1 MAVETRTVPHAAGSP
16 ILRITDVMKYYPLR
30 GGLFRPRRQVR
41 SVDGISLAVAK
52 GESLGLVGESGCG
65 KSTLARLILGM
76 SSLTSGHIDI
86 DGIDVSSAEG
96 GERRRL
102 RRTVQL
108 VFQDPFSALDPRMT
122 IGRSLYAPLS
132 QNRIGTR
139 SERLQ
144 RIIRVLD
151 DVGLDSSFINRFP
164 SQCSG
169 GQLQRVVIARALLLE
184 PQVLVCDEPTSALD
198 SSMRSQILNLLASL
212 RKRYD
217 LTLVVISHDLRV
229 VHYLC
234 DRVAVMYLGR
244 IVEVAESEELFAN
257 PLHPY
262 TRSLI
267 NASML
272 EEKGLEGCA
281 MARGEPPSPIAPPS
295 GCSFHPRC
303 PIARPACSRSLPE
316 LIATSEGHQVRCPY
330 HAAAP
335 GEGDP
340 AGRLDMAAAS
350 SG

>member
-1 MAVETRTVPHAAGSP
+1 M
-16 ILRITDVMKYYPLR
+16 
-30 GGLFRPRRQVR
+30 
-41 SVDGISLAVAK
+41 DGISLSVAP

-86 DGIDVSSAEG
+86 DGIDVSSVR
-96 GERRRL
+96 GESRKRL

-139 SERLQ
+139 PERLQ
-144 RIIRVLD
+144 RIIRALD
-151 DVGLDSSFINRFP
+151 DVGLDPSFINRFP

-198 SSMRSQILNLLASL
+198 SSMRSQILNLLAAL
-212 RKRYD
+212 KKRYN

-234 DRVAVMYLGR
+234 ERVAVMYLGR
-244 IVEVAESEELFAN
+244 IVEIAESEELFKK
-257 PLHPY
+257 PRHPY

-272 EEKGLEGCA
+272 EEKGLVGCA
-281 MARGEPPSPIAPPS
+281 SARGEPPSPVAPPP

-303 PIARPACSRSLPE
+303 PIARPECARALPD
-316 LIATSEGHQVRCPY
+316 LIAISDGHQVRCPF
-330 HAAAP
+330 HSAVE
-335 GEGDP
+335 EGDSL
-340 AGRLDMAAAS
+340 ANRTDMAEMR
-350 SG
+350 

>member
-1 MAVETRTVPHAAGSP
+1 MNAVETRTDPAEP
-16 ILRITDVMKYYPLR
+16 ILQITDAVKYYPQR
-30 GGLFRPRRQVR
+30 GGLLRKRRHVH
-41 SVDGISLAVAK
+41 SVDGISLSVAP

-76 SSLTSGHIDI
+76 SSLTAGNIDI
-86 DGIDVSSAEG
+86 DGIDVSSAG
-96 GERRRL
+96 GRERKRL

-139 SERLQ
+139 PERLQ
-144 RIIRVLD
+144 RILRALD
-151 DVGLDSSFINRFP
+151 DVGLDPSFIDRFP

-184 PQVLVCDEPTSALD
+184 PRVLVCDEPTSALD

-212 RKRYD
+212 KKRYN
-217 LTLVVISHDLRV
+217 LTLLVISHDLRV

-234 DRVAVMYLGR
+234 ERVAVMYLGR
-244 IVEVAESEELFAN
+244 IVEVAGSEELFKN

-267 NASML
+267 DASML
-272 EEKGLEGCA
+272 EEKGLDGCT
-281 MARGEPPSPIAPPS
+281 MARGEPPSPLAPPP

-303 PIARPACSRSLPE
+303 PIARPECTRALPE
-316 LIATSEGHQVRCPY
+316 LIATSDEHQVRCPY
-330 HAAAP
+330 YADEQGNHADHAEQAAV
-335 GEGDP
+335 E
-340 AGRLDMAAAS
+340 S
-350 SG
+350 

>member
-1 MAVETRTVPHAAGSP
+1 MMAVETRTDPTAP
-16 ILRITDVMKYYPLR
+16 ILRIADAVKYYPLR
-30 GGLFRPRRQVR
+30 GGLLRRRRQVR
-41 SVDGISLAVAK
+41 SVDGISLSVAP

-76 SSLTSGHIDI
+76 SSLTSGNIDI
-86 DGIDVSSAEG
+86 DGIDVSSAG
-96 GERRRL
+96 GSERKRL

-139 SERLQ
+139 PERLQ
-144 RIIRVLD
+144 RIIRALD
-151 DVGLDSSFINRFP
+151 DVGLDPSFINRFP

-212 RKRYD
+212 KKRYN
-217 LTLVVISHDLRV
+217 LTLLIISHDLRV

-234 DRVAVMYLGR
+234 ERVAVMYLGR
-244 IVEVAESEELFAN
+244 IVEVAESEELFEN

-267 NASML
+267 NSSML
-272 EEKGLEGCA
+272 EEKGLDGCT
-281 MARGEPPSPIAPPS
+281 MARGEPPSPLAPPP

-303 PIARPACSRSLPE
+303 PIARPECSRALPE

-330 HAAAP
+330 HAADSQES
-335 GEGDP
+335 GP
-340 AGRLDMAAAS
+340 ASRADMAAVG

>member
-1 MAVETRTVPHAAGSP
+1 MMAVEARSESHSP
-16 ILRITDVMKYYPLR
+16 SAILQITDAVKYYPLR
-30 GGLFRPRRQVR
+30 GGLLRRRRQVR
-41 SVDGISLAVAK
+41 SVDGISLSVAP

-86 DGIDVSSAEG
+86 DGIDVSAAR
-96 GERRRL
+96 GESRKRL

-139 SERLQ
+139 PERLQ
-144 RIIRVLD
+144 RILRALE
-151 DVGLDSSFINRFP
+151 DVGLDSSFINRYP

-169 GQLQRVVIARALLLE
+169 GQLQRVVIARALLLD

-198 SSMRSQILNLLASL
+198 SSMRAQILNLLASL
-212 RKRYD
+212 QKRYN
-217 LTLVVISHDLRV
+217 LTLLVISHDLRV

-234 DRVAVMYLGR
+234 ERVAVMYLGR
-244 IVEVAESEELFAN
+244 IVEVAESEELFNN
-257 PLHPY
+257 PRHPY

-272 EEKGLEGCA
+272 EETGLDGCT
-281 MARGEPPSPIAPPS
+281 MARGEPPSPLDPPS

-303 PIARPACSRSLPE
+303 PIARAECARALPD
-316 LIATSEGHQVRCPY
+316 LIAISDGHQVRCPF
-330 HAAAP
+330 HSAVEESGSLAI
-335 GEGDP
+335 
-340 AGRLDMAAAS
+340 RTDMAEMR
-350 SG
+350 

>member
-1 MAVETRTVPHAAGSP
+1 MMAAETRTDATAP
-16 ILRITDVMKYYPLR
+16 ILQITDAIKYYPLR
-30 GGLFRPRRQVR
+30 GGLFRRRRQVR
-41 SVDGISLAVAK
+41 SVDGISLSVAP

-86 DGIDVSSAEG
+86 DGIDVSSASRSTG
-96 GERRRL
+96 KRL

-139 SERLQ
+139 PERLQ
-144 RIIRVLD
+144 RIIRALD
-151 DVGLDSSFINRFP
+151 DVGLDASFIDRFP

-169 GQLQRVVIARALLLE
+169 GQLQRVVVARALLLD

-212 RKRYD
+212 KQRYN
-217 LTLVVISHDLRV
+217 LTLLVISHDLRV

-234 DRVAVMYLGR
+234 ERVAVMYLGR
-244 IVEVAESEELFAN
+244 IVELAESEELFHN
-257 PLHPY
+257 PRHPY

-267 NASML
+267 SASML

-281 MARGEPPSPIAPPS
+281 AMRGEPPSPVAPPP

-303 PIARPACSRSLPE
+303 PIARPECARDLPD
-316 LIATSEGHQVRCPY
+316 LIAVSDGHQVRCPY
-330 HAAAP
+330 HAADSEES
-335 GEGDP
+335 GP
-340 AGRLDMAAAS
+340 ASRADMAAVG